1 MSKPYIVHI
10 MVGDKFTIPLISELN
25 KLFKPQQHHFLVLGQ
40 ANNSMAQIDNTTF
53 LKSPF
58 RSSIL
63 QNLTTVAK
71 HFYKA
76 ELILMHGLPVL
87 HYFLLFPFAL
97 KKMAWIIYGG
107 TDLYLYSGE
116 TLNNKTV
123 WLNRLR
129 KFILKRVKIHL
140 THIEGDSKLANDF
153 YRSKAKFIYHPVY
166 LSNVIELPLEPIE
179 NKEISSKKLNVL
191 LGHSTDPSN
200 NHIEIFEWLRGMD
213 NIQIYCPLSYGSYIE
228 HKEKVKQKGLE
239 LFGERFI
246 PIEHF
251 MQFEEYKAFLETID
265 IAVFNHKRQEAMG
278 VTLTLLSLGKEVYVN
293 DNTTSFQSLKER
305 GFQLFNNTLIITEKS
320 KLATRNVDVNVSLL
334 KRYYSKQVWE
344 TQWKQVYNFNSFD
357 EFA

>member
-1 MSKPYIVHI
+1 MSNPYIVHI
-10 MVGDKFTIPLISELN
+10 MVGDKFTLPLIDELN
-25 KLFKPQQHHFLVLGQ
+25 KLFKTQQHHFLVLGQ
-40 ANNSMAQIDNTTF
+40 ANNSKAQNENVSF

-58 RSSIL
+58 RSNVF

-71 HFYKA
+71 QFYKA
-76 ELILMHGLPVL
+76 ELIVMHGLPVL
-87 HYFLLFPFAL
+87 HYFILFPFAL

-107 TDLYLYSGE
+107 TDLYLYSGD
-116 TLNNKTV
+116 TLNSKTI

-140 THIEGDSKLANDF
+140 THIEGDSKLANNF
-153 YRSKAKFIYHPVY
+153 YQSKAKFIYHPVY
-166 LSNVIELPLEPIE
+166 LSNVIELPHKPVVN
-179 NKEISSKKLNVL
+179 NKISSKKLNVL

-200 NHIEIFEWLRGMD
+200 HHLEIFEWLKGMD
-213 NIQIYCPLSYGSYIE
+213 NIQIYCPLSYGSYNA
-228 HKEKVKQKGLE
+228 HKEKVKQNGLE

-246 PIEHF
+246 AIEHF

-293 DNTTSFQSLKER
+293 SSTTSFQSFKKR
-305 GFQLFNNTLIITEKS
+305 GFQLFDNTLLQTEKYN
-320 KLATRNVDVNVSLL
+320 LATRNISANSSLL
-334 KRYYSKQVWE
+334 KNYYSKQVWE
-344 TQWKQVYNFNSFD
+344 TQWKQVYNINWID